1 MDRSRRMPQRR
12 RPLGASASPTST
24 SEASFD
30 LNPLTS
36 PVVSHTNTTTP
47 QGVGGRRSAKP
58 LQHAFTFSSPSSSR
72 NSNAKKRSTTM
83 DNYPIP
89 DEGEHGPK
97 KGGHSLRKRAR
108 VDYTFEHIDDDVVVP
123 NSTSSARGKKRRS
136 EVNFDTDDFYSNDSK
151 RRGASMGA
159 DTPSNRRRNPT
170 RKSSDLK
177 AYHQAALQEDDN
189 DVQDTIEVGAYYS
202 DVDDSEL
209 RDAASNNSSPQNKMP
224 SKDSPKRS
232 PQNESTK
239 DAFAAPQVGENQ
251 HQLETKETLSV
262 PQVEQ
267 ISSDKVSSAVEPTRT
282 SIEEPVSQPTEPQ
295 AEKLPKVEPEPE
307 SLTASSGSGR
317 CTI

>member
-1 MDRSRRMPQRR
+1 
-12 RPLGASASPTST
+12 
-24 SEASFD
+24 
-30 LNPLTS
+30 
-36 PVVSHTNTTTP
+36 
-47 QGVGGRRSAKP
+47 
-58 LQHAFTFSSPSSSR
+58 
-72 NSNAKKRSTTM
+72 M

-177 AYHQAALQEDDN
+177 AYHQAALQDDDN

-209 RDAASNNSSPQNKMP
+209 RDAASNNSSP
-224 SKDSPKRS
+224 PK
-232 PQNESTK
+232 
-239 DAFAAPQVGENQ
+239 
-251 HQLETKETLSV
+251 
-262 PQVEQ
+262 
-267 ISSDKVSSAVEPTRT
+267 
-282 SIEEPVSQPTEPQ
+282 
-295 AEKLPKVEPEPE
+295 
-307 SLTASSGSGR
+307 
-317 CTI
+317 